1 MSKATSPARTG
12 TSAQPEIVT
21 LRIELCDTDPLIWR
35 EVAVPVSIT
44 LKTLHDI
51 VQAAM
56 GWTNSHL
63 WTFSNGDTEYGL
75 PSDGD
80 DWRDV
85 PLVNASQTKLQELL
99 KPRKTKLGYLY
110 DFGDSW
116 EHELTI
122 TDPRAGEPNQAY
134 PIHLGGEQ
142 NAPPDDCGGIPGFY
156 EAIDALTNPKHPD
169 HKQTKS
175 WFGKYSPAEIN
186 KKQIESELAK
196 IAKRLQIVKKPK
208 PVASA

>member
-1 MSKATSPARTG
+1 MSKATSPGKAVNG
-12 TSAQPEIVT
+12 AQQNIVT

-35 EVAVPVSIT
+35 EIAVPLSIK

-56 GWTNSHL
+56 GWTDSHL
-63 WTFSNGDTEYGL
+63 WTFSNGDTKYGC

-85 PLVNASQTKLQELL
+85 PLVNASKSKLQDLL
-99 KPRKTKLGYLY
+99 KPRKTKLAYLY

-122 TDPRAGEPNQAY
+122 TGPRPGEPQQAY
-134 PIHLGGEQ
+134 PIYLGGER

-156 EAIDALTNPKHPD
+156 EALDALTNPKHSD
-169 HKQTKS
+169 HHQTKS
-175 WFGKYSPAEIN
+175 WFGKYDPGVVN
-186 KKQIESELAK
+186 KKQIESALAK
-196 IAKRLQIVKKPK
+196 IAKKLQSVKKSK
-208 PVASA
+208 PVASD